1 MPGSVRP
8 HPSLQPRPLPVAK
21 LVWKLAGSFSFA
33 WQKLYELGQILR
45 CHRQDEMKNSLII
58 FLLQYNLQHFS
69 LFDFYSPQ
77 GGWGCE
83 GGSWYNRFVTNMHR
97 LTGRRRLCFWFQL
110 IKLRPTH
117 WAICFLWPR
126 CCFSHFLAKTKCDS
140 HYYRVLS
147 SLLSSSSLFLI
158 PFGRRCKNVL
168 AVVVVAA
175 RRHYYYCFYRYFLY
189 CLWLLAFIRARKWI
203 CFLRLDY
210 YDCVWLQILHSMKCC
225 CFFFCVPFSPP

>member
-1 MPGSVRP
+1 
-8 HPSLQPRPLPVAK
+8 
-21 LVWKLAGSFSFA
+21 
-33 WQKLYELGQILR
+33 
-45 CHRQDEMKNSLII
+45 MKNSLII

-147 SLLSSSSLFLI
+147 LLSSSSLFLI

-225 CFFFCVPFSPP
+225 CFFFCSLLASLVLAFFYAVHWSCKWFWLRFLDSVFWGTDFALFILAIWLLMFINETT